1 MQDIVRKTGN
11 HIIAIFVFLAITAIY
26 FAPAVFEGKTI
37 QQSDMIHVAGMGTNQ
52 AKQYEKTAKPGEFSV
67 WSDAMFGGMPYGSG
81 YGNPAPQLPGF
92 EWLEKPVK
100 GIGYMDAGMIFAG
113 LISFYILMCV
123 LGVKRWIA
131 IAGSIAFAFASYNFI
146 IIAVGHITKAY
157 VIAYMP
163 ITIAGMILLF
173 RRKYLWGSL
182 LFLLGTALSIT
193 NYHIQITYYLI
204 LLCLFIYIGY
214 VIGKIKQ
221 GEWKELGKVTAIM
234 AACVILAI
242 LPSARS
248 LYTQWDL
255 GKTSLRGATELTT
268 TTPSG
273 EKISSGLDK
282 DYAFQWSYGRG
293 ELLTMLIPNIYGGG
307 TGGTL
312 DSSSEF
318 YKALRDAG
326 YKVGKDIQ
334 APTYWGD
341 QPGTAGPVYF
351 GAGVCFLFLLGM
363 FVVRSKMKWWL
374 LAGAVFLIL
383 LSLGRNLD
391 WFNTFVF
398 HNFPF
403 YNKFR
408 TPAMSLVIPGL
419 VFPIIAFW
427 GLKDILEEKV
437 DAKLL
442 RKGFIWSLSITG
454 GICLI
459 IWWFPTLFFNFQSN
473 FDSQFEQQPWYDGL
487 LCDRAHLASADA
499 LRSLVFVLLSAAL
512 VFAFMKIK
520 NKKQAALIVGIGI
533 TLLTLVDLWSID
545 KRYLNDSD
553 FKKEKLDA
561 SYKESVADT
570 EILKDKDSTYRVLTL
585 AGEPFQETTVSY
597 YHHSI
602 GGYSPAKLRRY
613 QELIDH
619 RLSKE
624 IGIISQSLQTII
636 QSLQKDSTIQGRFTI
651 NDIQSALDSS
661 SSSFNLTPSLNMLNT
676 RYIIIQPGYPPIVN
690 KKAFGN
696 AWFVS
701 DVKIAENAD
710 AEIAALDTIN
720 PLQTAVVDKR
730 FADDLKGF
738 TPSQPDSTASIVLDS
753 YRPNHLIY
761 TSKTNSQQLAVF
773 SEIYYQNGWNATID
787 GKPAPHFRADW
798 TLRAMLVP
806 AGEHKIAFDFRP
818 QGYVTASYISAFS
831 SFFVLLLILA
841 GIGYS
846 IWRET
851 KKKTV

>member
-1 MQDIVRKTGN
+1 
-11 HIIAIFVFLAITAIY
+11 
-26 FAPAVFEGKTI
+26 
-37 QQSDMIHVAGMGTNQ
+37 
-52 AKQYEKTAKPGEFSV
+52 
-67 WSDAMFGGMPYGSG
+67 
-81 YGNPAPQLPGF
+81 
-92 EWLEKPVK
+92 
-100 GIGYMDAGMIFAG
+100 
-113 LISFYILMCV
+113 
-123 LGVKRWIA
+123 
-131 IAGSIAFAFASYNFI
+131 
-146 IIAVGHITKAY
+146 
-157 VIAYMP
+157 
-163 ITIAGMILLF
+163 
-173 RRKYLWGSL
+173 
-182 LFLLGTALSIT
+182 
-193 NYHIQITYYLI
+193 
-204 LLCLFIYIGY
+204 
-214 VIGKIKQ
+214 
-221 GEWKELGKVTAIM
+221 
-234 AACVILAI
+234 
-242 LPSARS
+242 
-248 LYTQWDL
+248 
-255 GKTSLRGATELTT
+255 
-268 TTPSG
+268 
-273 EKISSGLDK
+273 
-282 DYAFQWSYGRG
+282 
-293 ELLTMLIPNIYGGG
+293 
-307 TGGTL
+307 
-312 DSSSEF
+312 
-318 YKALRDAG
+318 
-326 YKVGKDIQ
+326 
-334 APTYWGD
+334 
-341 QPGTAGPVYF
+341 
-351 GAGVCFLFLLGM
+351 
-363 FVVRSKMKWWL
+363 
-374 LAGAVFLIL
+374 
-383 LSLGRNLD
+383 
-391 WFNTFVF
+391 
-398 HNFPF
+398 
-403 YNKFR
+403 
-408 TPAMSLVIPGL
+408 MSLVIPGL

-661 SSSFNLTPSLNMLNT
+661 PSSFNLTPSLNMLNT

-787 GKPAPHFRADW
+787 GKPAPHFRANW

-806 AGEHKIAFDFRP
+806 AGEHKIEFDFRP
-818 QGYVTASYISAFS
+818 QGYVTAAYISAFS

-841 GIGYS
+841 GIAYS
-846 IWRET
+846 VWRKT
-851 KKKTV
+851 KTPNPLKGTSEA